1 VNNFAIDEL
10 TKKDFFTS
18 LSMWIALEVLC
29 FWFLPLIQFIEPGS
43 HLRPWFV
50 TSIPLGIGW
59 AVVSALSSRFLAIAN
74 EQDATTGRDTKI
86 LVGQLMGGV
95 GIAGVLF
102 PLAVAAIEFV
112 AKLQSQYR

>member
-18 LSMWIALEVLC
+18 LSMWIALEMLC
-29 FWFLPLIQFIEPGS
+29 FLFLPRVGFIQSGP
-43 HLRPWFV
+43 HLRPWLV
-50 TSIPLGIGW
+50 TSIPLGIGG
-59 AVVSALSSRFLAIAN
+59 AIVSAFSSRFLAIAN

-95 GIAGVLF
+95 GLAGILF
-102 PLAVAAIEFV
+102 PIAVAAIEFI
-112 AKLQSQYR
+112 AKLRSQYP